1 MRLTYLDIL
10 EQCFHDKFRGYNK
23 QEVDTFLHLVADDFK
38 SMAEDIKGKDRQ
50 TDLKNEEIRE
60 LQQRQDELAQQ
71 QSETTT
77 SPEIEEEL
85 RALRK
90 ELEEKNQLIQQM
102 KTAAENQPNS
112 KGAFSKLTP
121 EILKEKAKKII
132 NIAKQHAEQHKAS
145 AAKELDSLQID
156 IQKLQI
162 QKQQLTDNIRTTAV
176 EHLNKFKAGLQNGN
190 AGKSSED

>member
-60 LQQRQDELAQQ
+60 LQQSQDELAQQ

-77 SPEIEEEL
+77 SPEVEEEL

-90 ELEEKNQLIQQM
+90 ELEEKNNLIQQM
-102 KTAAENQPNS
+102 ETAAENQSNHNS
-112 KGAFSKLTP
+112 AFSQLTP
-121 EILKEKAKKII
+121 EMLKEKAKKII

-156 IQKLQI
+156 IRKLQL
-162 QKQQLTDNIRTTAV
+162 QKQQLTENIRTTAV
-176 EHLNKFKAGLQNGN
+176 EHLNKFKTGTQNGN
-190 AGKSSED
+190 AENSVKD